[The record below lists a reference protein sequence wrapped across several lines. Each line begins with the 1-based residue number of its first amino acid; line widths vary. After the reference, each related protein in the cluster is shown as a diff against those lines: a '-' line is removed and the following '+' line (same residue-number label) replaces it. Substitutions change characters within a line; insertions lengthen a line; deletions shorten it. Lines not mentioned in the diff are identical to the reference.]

1 MMGNQRN
8 DTMLYGINY
17 KHLIYKLQSKRKAK
31 KRISFN
37 TQLNKTVVAARPRR
51 DPRGGRGRIFSK
63 NFIQVKEQKA
73 MQEELYKTNT
83 FKVVLKKNPLFFIF
97 RPIE

>member
-17 KHLIYKLQSKRKAK
+17 KHLTYKLQSKRKAK

-37 TQLNKTVVAARPRR
+37 TQLNKTVVSAMLQ
-51 DPRGGRGRIFSK
+51 RGGGGGYS
-63 NFIQVKEQKA
+63 QK
-73 MQEELYKTNT
+73 T
-83 FKVVLKKNPLFFIF
+83 LF
-97 RPIE
+97 

>member
-51 DPRGGRGRIFSK
+51 DRGGNI
-63 NFIQVKEQKA
+63 
-73 MQEELYKTNT
+73 
-83 FKVVLKKNPLFFIF
+83 LKKLYSSERAESNAGGTL
-97 RPIE
+97 

>member
-1 MMGNQRN
+1 MMGNQGN

-17 KHLIYKLQSKRKAK
+17 KHLTYKLQSKRKAK

-51 DPRGGRGRIFSK
+51 DRGGNI
-63 NFIQVKEQKA
+63 
-73 MQEELYKTNT
+73 
-83 FKVVLKKNPLFFIF
+83 LKKLYSSERAESNAGGTL
-97 RPIE
+97 

>member
-17 KHLIYKLQSKRKAK
+17 KHLTYKLQSKRKAK

-51 DPRGGRGRIFSK
+51 DRGGNI
-63 NFIQVKEQKA
+63 
-73 MQEELYKTNT
+73 
-83 FKVVLKKNPLFFIF
+83 LKKLYSSERAESNAGGTL
-97 RPIE
+97 

>member
-51 DPRGGRGRIFSK
+51 DPRGGGGEYS
-63 NFIQVKEQKA
+63 QKT
-73 MQEELYKTNT
+73 L
-83 FKVVLKKNPLFFIF
+83 FK
-97 RPIE
+97 

>member
-1 MMGNQRN
+1 MGNQRN

-51 DPRGGRGRIFSK
+51 DRGGGGGGGIFSK

-83 FKVVLKKNPLFFIF
+83 FKVVLKKIPFFYI
-97 RPIE
+97 

>member
-17 KHLIYKLQSKRKAK
+17 KHLTYKLQSKRKAK

-37 TQLNKTVVAARPRR
+37 TQLNKTVVAARPWR
-51 DPRGGRGRIFSK
+51 DRGGGGIFSK
-63 NFIQVKEQKA
+63 NFIQLKEQKA

-83 FKVVLKKNPLFFIF
+83 FKVVLKKIPFFYI
-97 RPIE
+97 

>member
-17 KHLIYKLQSKRKAK
+17 KHLTYKLQSKRKAK

-51 DPRGGRGRIFSK
+51 DRGGGGGGNI
-63 NFIQVKEQKA
+63 
-73 MQEELYKTNT
+73 
-83 FKVVLKKNPLFFIF
+83 LKKLYSSERAESNAGGTL
-97 RPIE
+97 

>member
-17 KHLIYKLQSKRKAK
+17 KHLTYKLQSKRKAK

-37 TQLNKTVVAARPRR
+37 TQLNKTVVAARPWR
-51 DPRGGRGRIFSK
+51 DPGGGGGNI
-63 NFIQVKEQKA
+63 
-73 MQEELYKTNT
+73 
-83 FKVVLKKNPLFFIF
+83 LKKLYSSERAESNAGGTL
-97 RPIE
+97 

>member
-17 KHLIYKLQSKRKAK
+17 KHLTYKLQSKRKAK

-37 TQLNKTVVAARPRR
+37 TQLNKTVVAAMLQ
-51 DPRGGRGRIFSK
+51 RGGGGDI
-63 NFIQVKEQKA
+63 
-73 MQEELYKTNT
+73 
-83 FKVVLKKNPLFFIF
+83 LKKLYSSARAESNAGGTL
-97 RPIE
+97 